1 MCKCTPVAL
10 FWFINT
16 TLYEIVAVWLCL
28 SYINPQSPL
37 KASQTLHE
45 LHKKLPKA
53 CPGPTRSFLY
63 CTLGFFQMHPIW
75 YLESFSSASYPIPK
89 SLPKP
94 YLYQTISQTLPIVG
108 PGRFPYISQRSP
120 IVFLSS
126 AGWEGFGKYWGR
138 LLYHSECSAMSLD
151 SWCWIICLSTD
162 GA

>member
-1 MCKCTPVAL
+1 MNLRHGQAMCKCTPVAL

-75 YLESFSSASYPIPK
+75 YLESFSSASYPIPR

-94 YLYQTISQTLPIVG
+94 FLYPDDAPYPTYNGSGKIPIH
-108 PGRFPYISQRSP
+108 FPKKSHSFP
-120 IVFLSS
+120 IIC
-126 AGWEGFGKYWGR
+126 WMGR
-138 LLYHSECSAMSLD
+138 LWEVLGKVA
-151 SWCWIICLSTD
+151 LS
-162 GA
+162 